1 MTMDASALAGVVWE
15 IGQLAGARLERIC
28 QPSAA
33 ELYFFLRKAG
43 EVKRLCLG
51 MRSDLPRL
59 HFTAGRPENP
69 AHPPAF
75 CMLLRKWLEGA
86 RLTGVEQPPGE
97 RWICMHFQGRSS
109 LGQELA
115 LHLVAELIPGATNLV
130 LLRQPEQHV
139 LASLK
144 PSPALYQ
151 PPGPLRG
158 ASPGQWRPELFA
170 EALQDP
176 EPAWQRLL
184 STVRGF
190 GPLLAKEIVFRAG
203 WDVNA
208 PAQLVAPRADQLA
221 RFVGDL
227 AGAVAAGQFQP
238 AVYYDHE
245 GKPRCWHV
253 LELTH
258 LGHLVAARMPTP
270 SAAADLFYTAYLQ
283 EAAFTS
289 RRSGVRGA
297 LSSARKRLERKARAQ
312 EADLNQAAATEKFQL
327 WGELLT
333 TFADRVPVGADHVNL
348 PNYYLPDNPPV
359 HVPLDPALGARAN
372 ARRYFA
378 RHAKGQRT
386 RVAAGKELER
396 TLAELAYLQQVSDTI
411 DDCRTLQDLEEVW
424 DELRDAGFAQPVP
437 RSPRAG
443 ARGGKFTGLELA
455 SSQGDLIQVGK
466 NHHQNEQLVRAAR
479 PGQVWL
485 HARGVPGAHVLL
497 SPGANAGA
505 NWPPAES
512 LEEAAELAAHFS
524 RASRSRW
531 VEVDWT
537 WARHVRRVPQGRP
550 GLVIYHHEQ
559 TIRVSASP
567 RLFAGGNSPP
577 R

>member
-1 MTMDASALAGVVWE
+1 MDASALAGIVWE
-15 IGQLAGARLERIC
+15 LGQQAGARLERIC
-28 QPSAA
+28 QPSPS
-33 ELYFFLRKAG
+33 ELYLFLRKAG

-59 HFTAGRPENP
+59 HFTASRPENP

-97 RWICMHFQGRSS
+97 RWVCLRFRGRSS

-115 LHLVAELIPGATNLV
+115 LGLVAELIPGATNLI
-130 LLRQPEQHV
+130 LLRLPEQQV
-139 LASLK
+139 LAALK
-144 PSPALYQ
+144 PGAVLYQ
-151 PPGPLRG
+151 PPALPGG
-158 ASPGQWRPELFA
+158 VSPGRWLPELFA
-170 EALQDP
+170 DGRQDP
-176 EPAWQRLL
+176 GPAWQMLL

-190 GPLLAKEIVFRAG
+190 GPLLAKEVVFRSG
-203 WDVNA
+203 WDADA
-208 PAQLVAPRADQLA
+208 PAQLVAPQADRLA
-221 RFVGDL
+221 RFVHDL
-227 AGAVAAGQFQP
+227 AGAVSAGRFQP
-238 AVYYDHE
+238 AVYYGRE
-245 GKPRCWHV
+245 GKPRYWHV

-258 LGHLVAARMPTP
+258 LSDLVAVSMATP
-270 SAAADLFYTAYLQ
+270 SAAADHFYTAYLQ
-283 EAAFTS
+283 GAAFTS
-289 RRSGVRGA
+289 RRSGLRGA
-297 LSSARKRLERKARAQ
+297 LSSAGKRLERRARAQ
-312 EADLNQAAATEKFQL
+312 EADLQQAAVAGEFRL

-333 TFADRVPVGADHVNL
+333 TFADRVPVGAGRIDL
-348 PNYYLPDNPPV
+348 PNYYLPDSPPV
-359 HVPLDPALGARAN
+359 NVPLDPALGARAN

-378 RHAKGQRT
+378 RHAKGERT

-396 TLAELAYLQQVSDTI
+396 TLAELAYLQRVSDTVE
-411 DDCRTLQDLEEVW
+411 DCRTLQDLEEVW
-424 DELRDAGFAQPVP
+424 EELREAGLAHPVP
-437 RSPRAG
+437 KSPRAG
-443 ARGGKFTGLELA
+443 ARSGKFTGLELV
-455 SSQGDLIQVGK
+455 SSRGDAILVGK

-479 PGQVWL
+479 PDQVWL

-497 SPGANAGA
+497 CPGAQAGKD
-505 NWPPAES
+505 WPPADS

-524 RASRSRW
+524 RAGRSRW

-550 GLVIYHHEQ
+550 GLVVYHHEQ